1 MVACCS
7 CVLVLLYLRFF
18 VQASMGGW
26 GMPGGMQGGWGMP
39 PPVPPPGWG
48 GMQGA
53 PQAQQQH
60 PGYMTGGYMGVPP
73 PPPPSPLLLP
83 RRLHRSRHDGWE
95 RPSSRNERMESRIS
109 ELLRDCSRSCTA
121 SLIL

>member
-1 MVACCS
+1 
-7 CVLVLLYLRFF
+7 
-18 VQASMGGW
+18 MGGW

-73 PPPPSPLLLP
+73 PPPPTSQGASSATGPTKPGSKIDLNALAQAGLPNLLAAP
-83 RRLHRSRHDGWE
+83 
-95 RPSSRNERMESRIS
+95 PPPPPPPQ
-109 ELLRDCSRSCTA
+109 
-121 SLIL
+121 